1 MGRARKQAGKRSK
14 ARPPRAPS
22 VDGAGAEPRR
32 AEAGGEDQEAQR
44 GKGRRFW
51 ARRPVLR
58 FILVFGVLMVL
69 FYTAYY
75 TPRSISATVAGV
87 FDASLDLY
95 AEASGTVLGI
105 LGDEVHVGG
114 TSITSPRFSI
124 RIVRGCDAV
133 EATALFVCAVVAA
146 PVGWRRRLVGILGGV
161 VLLVGLNIV
170 RIVSLYYIG
179 IHFPNAFRAVHIDVW
194 QPVFILVAVGLW
206 LLWACW
212 ATRSRT
218 ERGDVSA

>member
-105 LGDEVHVGG
+105 LGDEVHVG
-114 TSITSPRFSI
+114 
-124 RIVRGCDAV
+124 CDAV